1 MENITDIHLVCD
13 FNHLDE
19 IDLIYGEKFELTIL
33 YNEVPYDF
41 LLDLKED
48 SENLVV
54 LLTSALPSGKKN
66 TADKPIYRRW
76 TWNLPESSICCND
89 PTYYLSEGLNG
100 GFYLGK
106 KDDWYLNNIALILK
120 IIFDK
125 LQLNNEQVLFY
136 GSSMGGTAAIM
147 LSTLLPNSI
156 SIADIPI
163 LDIKNNIHW
172 KDIKKY
178 CFENENIGEFIQ
190 NFNYRL
196 NVIDLFNREH
206 FIPNTYLLM
215 DFSVESDCVEQ
226 YIPFFNSLKNMQFDK
241 KDLNMKIRI
250 DRKQMGHFPLNEYD
264 FNELLN
270 KVLSNNKGISYENT
284 IINPKFLSSLLKFL
298 KARIDI
304 KNCGNE
310 KNSVKIL
317 SISDNNSKITKPLWF
332 KNEQGIGINIT
343 SIVGYLNMKVKCEQ
357 DGEFHLYLRSIDFR
371 DINRKRLQIYLIF
384 EYLKINNED
393 IFVSDKTISH
403 DHPYHYKKKVLDGEI
418 IEIKM
423 KWRSFDSFGKIH
435 DI

>member
-1 MENITDIHLVCD
+1 MENITDIHLVCE
-13 FNHLDE
+13 FNELDE
-19 IDLIYGEKFELTIL
+19 IDLIFGEKFELTIL

-54 LLTSALPSGKKN
+54 LLTSGLPYGEKN

-89 PTYYLSEGLNG
+89 PTYYLSEGLNA

-106 KDDWYLNNIALILK
+106 KDDWYLMNMVLILK
-120 IIFDK
+120 KIFDK
-125 LQLNNEQVLFY
+125 LELNNEQVLFY

-163 LDIKNNIHW
+163 LYVRNNVHW
-172 KDIKKY
+172 REVKKY
-178 CFENENIGEFIQ
+178 CLENEDIEEFIQ
-190 NFNYRL
+190 NYGYRL

-215 DFSVESDCVEQ
+215 DFSVESDCTEQ
-226 YIPFFNSLKNMQFDK
+226 YIPFLNSLNDIKFDK

-250 DRKQMGHFPLNEYD
+250 DRKHRGHLPLDEYD
-264 FNELLN
+264 FNELLK
-270 KVLSNNKGISYENT
+270 KVLSINRGISYENT
-284 IINPKFLSSLLKFL
+284 VINPKFLSSLLKFL
-298 KARIDI
+298 RARIDI
-304 KNCGNE
+304 KNFGNE
-310 KNSVKIL
+310 NNSVKVL
-317 SISDNNSKITKPLWF
+317 SISDKNSKITKPSWF

-357 DGEFHLYLRSIDFR
+357 NGEFNLFLRSVDFR
-371 DINRKRLQIYLIF
+371 DINRKRLPIYLIF
-384 EYLKINNED
+384 EYLKINDED
-393 IFVSDKTISH
+393 IFVSDTTISH
-403 DHPYHYKKKVLDGEI
+403 DHPYHFKKEVLDGEI

-423 KWRSFDSFGKIH
+423 KWRSFDSFGKI
-435 DI
+435 